1 MATTQGTAIVWGGSV
16 TDMSAFTAAVASGY
30 TFTGEDWAEEKDK
43 VELKDKSG
51 EIKTIYYYNTRT
63 TSGFWPGVFLLPG
76 QSWRGTIAYP
86 ALEPA
91 QQMYI
96 HE

>member
-16 TDMSAFTAAVASGY
+16 SEMDGFTAAVASGY

-51 EIKTIYYYNTRT
+51 EIKTIYYYNIRT
-63 TSGFWPGVFLLPG
+63 MPGF
-76 QSWRGTIAYP
+76 
-86 ALEPA
+86 
-91 QQMYI
+91 
-96 HE
+96 

>member
-16 TDMSAFTAAVASGY
+16 SEMDGFTADVASGY

-63 TSGFWPGVFLLPG
+63 MPGFRPGRFFVARP
-76 QSWRGTIAYP
+76 Q
-86 ALEPA
+86 LEGHDHIPRA
-91 QQMYI
+91 
-96 HE
+96 

>member
-16 TDMSAFTAAVASGY
+16 SEMSAFTAAVASGY

-63 TSGFWPGVFLLPG
+63 TPGFWSGRFFVAR
-76 QSWRGTIAYP
+76 SK
-86 ALEPA
+86 LEGHYHIPRA
-91 QQMYI
+91 
-96 HE
+96 

>member
-16 TDMSAFTAAVASGY
+16 SEMDGFTAAVASGY

-63 TSGFWPGVFLLPG
+63 MPGFRPGRFFVARP
-76 QSWRGTIAYP
+76 Q
-86 ALEPA
+86 LERHDHIPRA
-91 QQMYI
+91 
-96 HE
+96 

>member
-16 TDMSAFTAAVASGY
+16 SEMDGFTAAVASGY

-43 VELKDKSG
+43 VKLKDKSG

-63 TSGFWPGVFLLPG
+63 MPGFWPGRFFVAR
-76 QSWRGTIAYP
+76 SK
-86 ALEPA
+86 LEGHYHIPRA
-91 QQMYI
+91 
-96 HE
+96 